1 MDLTPTHITLINLL
15 LPGRYKIDI
24 ATKIDSRPVILMQRK
39 SEAEN
44 LDFNVR
50 FQPRVPEKRQQREK
64 VSPSDDYHEEN
75 PKLTEG
81 YKRLSKILTELKKHP
96 KIENFLY
103 PANIKPYS
111 DYSNIITEPMD
122 LSSVENKLQTG
133 EYESGYQFALD
144 MRLI

>member
-1 MDLTPTHITLINLL
+1 M
-15 LPGRYKIDI
+15 
-24 ATKIDSRPVILMQRK
+24 
-39 SEAEN
+39 
-44 LDFNVR
+44 
-50 FQPRVPEKRQQREK
+50 PEKRQQREK